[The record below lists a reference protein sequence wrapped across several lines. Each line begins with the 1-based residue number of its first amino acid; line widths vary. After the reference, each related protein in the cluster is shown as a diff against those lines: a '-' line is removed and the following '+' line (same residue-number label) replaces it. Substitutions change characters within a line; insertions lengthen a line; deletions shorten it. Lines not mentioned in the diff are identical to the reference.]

1 MSKESDMTITHPR
14 PVTTR
19 TGSIE
24 WTALQAGL
32 WIGKR
37 DREFAG
43 MIEAHWGDGFAAT
56 TRLGQN
62 LGMFP
67 TVEAAMAS
75 LSD

>member
-1 MSKESDMTITHPR
+1 MTITQPR
-14 PVTTR
+14 PATTR
-19 TGSIE
+19 AGSIE
-24 WTALQAGL
+24 WTVLQSGL

-43 MIEAHWGDGFAAT
+43 MIEARWGDGFAVT
-56 TRLGQN
+56 NRLGKD

-75 LSD
+75 LTD

>member
-1 MSKESDMTITHPR
+1 MTITHPH
-14 PVTTR
+14 PSTTR

-24 WTALQAGL
+24 WTALQSGL

-43 MIEAHWGDGFAAT
+43 MIEASWGDGFAVT
-56 TRLGQN
+56 NRLGRDV
-62 LGMFP
+62 GMFP

-75 LSD
+75 LNE